1 MKFLVAV
8 AGLLLPLV
16 NAKKISKKALRNA
29 IKGPQRR
36 LDEFEITSEY
46 DIMFNSC
53 LNFKVENENM
63 FDENF
68 KFTDEV
74 QSGELDSMKSY
85 VIFSICD
92 ADMCYYKPE
101 DKIYATTLEDWVES
115 TVGYYEQKRERFC
128 QQCEQFQEYCEN
140 VFANAD
146 DAAGDDAARRL
157 DEAAEEEE
165 EDADDGKNYID
176 CYECAN
182 NKCFEEEPDDDNFNP
197 QDEDVVQ
204 YIQEYAQCNQLEV
217 EFDDDQYEEGLYA
230 RLICDE
236 DEAGYKLGVFLD
248 NECTLYAKDLDFED
262 YIVGDDDEVE
272 DFKMLYELHDDVL
285 KLSYSNVLSCD
296 ATQVEY
302 DDPDA
307 DDDADDDDAQEA
319 EVAEACGNVLQNAV
333 NLDPDLNCEIE
344 NDDDQQEEEEEND
357 NDWYYEYEIS
367 QEDADDIQAVCG
379 VIHELEYEYV
389 HYNIIDNA
397 DDESNKSSRKSGAS
411 GGKGWLIVLAILVI
425 IAIGYLIYTST
436 QSNKTG
442 DKNEPLYKGG
452 QMS

>member
-8 AGLLLPLV
+8 AGLMLPLV
-16 NAKKISKKALRNA
+16 SAKSMSKKALRKA
-29 IKGPQRR
+29 IRNTRR
-36 LDEFEITSEY
+36 LDEFEITGDY

-74 QSGELDSMKSY
+74 QSGELHSFKSY

-92 ADMCYYKPE
+92 AGMCYYKPE

-115 TVGYYEQKRERFC
+115 TVDYYAEKKERFC
-128 QQCEQFQEYCEN
+128 KQCEQFQEYCEN
-140 VFANAD
+140 VFAN
-146 DAAGDDAARRL
+146 DAAAADDAARRL
-157 DEAAEEEE
+157 DGEEEE

-176 CYECAN
+176 CYECQDN
-182 NKCFEEEPDDDNFNP
+182 LCFEEEPDDDNFNP
-197 QDEDVVQ
+197 QDEDIVQ

-236 DEAGYKLGVFLD
+236 DEEGYKLGVFLD
-248 NECTLYAKDLDFED
+248 NECTLYASDLDFED

-272 DFKMLYELHDDVL
+272 NMQTLYELHEDVL

-296 ATQVEY
+296 ATEVQY

-307 DDDADDDDAQEA
+307 DDDADDDDGQEQ
-319 EVAEACGNVLQNAV
+319 EVAQACENVLQNAV

-344 NDDDQQEEEEEND
+344 DDDDQQEEEEEND

-367 QEDADDIQAVCG
+367 QEDAEDIQAVCG

-389 HYNIIDNA
+389 HYNIVEN
-397 DDESNKSSRKSGAS
+397 DDDSGNSTSRLAGAS
-411 GGKGWLIVLAILVI
+411 AGKGWIIVLVILAIL
-425 IAIGYLIYTST
+425 AIGYFAYTSM
-436 QSNKTG
+436 QSSKTS